1 MTEIRSQALRTFRSD
16 TGMAKYMAAYDAVLR
31 EWPVPYEELDLP
43 TRFGTTHVIASGA
56 RDARGVL
63 LLPSLAGSATL
74 WRPNVAVL
82 SQRYRV
88 YAVDM
93 IGQVG
98 KSVSTRR
105 LRTRRDLADW
115 LNDVLDALELRSASF
130 IGSSYGACVALNQAS
145 LTPERVDRVVLIG
158 PAGIF
163 ARLSWR
169 FYCAMLISSP
179 MRKLLRRGRPR
190 DITELLGRHARI
202 APSDARWRELMS
214 VTMSVSA
221 IPNTVRVGVFSDA
234 ELVAIRAP
242 TLLLIGE
249 HERLYEA
256 HSMLKRA
263 IGRMPGLTGAVIPN
277 AHHLAALAQPEEVN
291 ARIMRFLSLGQS
303 GAGAAQ

>member
-1 MTEIRSQALRTFRSD
+1 
-16 TGMAKYMAAYDAVLR
+16 MAKYMAAYDAVLR
-31 EWPVPYEELDLP
+31 EWPVPFEELDLP

-56 RDARGVL
+56 RDAPAVL

-74 WRPNVAVL
+74 WRPNVDVL

-115 LNDVLDALELRSASF
+115 LGDVLDALELQSASF
-130 IGSSYGACVALNQAS
+130 IGCSYGACAAFNQAL

-163 ARLSWR
+163 APLSWK
-169 FYCAMLISSP
+169 FYFAMLVVGPI
-179 MRKLLRRGRPR
+179 RRLLRRKRPR

-221 IPNTVRVGVFSDA
+221 IPNIVHMGVFSDA
-234 ELVAIRAP
+234 ELAAIRAP

-249 HERLYEA
+249 HERLYDA

-263 IGRMPGLTGAVIPN
+263 LERMPGLTGAVILN
-277 AHHLAALAQPEEVN
+277 AHHLAALAQPEDVN
-291 ARIMRFLSLGQS
+291 ARIMQFLSLGQM
-303 GAGAAQ
+303 GTA

>member
-1 MTEIRSQALRTFRSD
+1 MAENRSQALRTFRSD
-16 TGMAKYMAAYDAVLR
+16 AGMAKYMAAYDAVLR

-56 RDARGVL
+56 HDAPGVL

-74 WRPNVAVL
+74 WRPNVAAL
-82 SQRYRV
+82 SQCYRV

-115 LNDVLDALELRSASF
+115 LSDVLDALQLRSASF
-130 IGSSYGACVALNQAS
+130 IGSSYGACAALNQAS
-145 LTPERVDRVVLIG
+145 LTPERVERVVLIG

-163 ARLSWR
+163 GPMSWS
-169 FYCAMLISSP
+169 FYFAMLITGP
-179 MRKLLRRGRPR
+179 IRKLLRPNRPR

-234 ELVAIRAP
+234 ELAAIRAP

-249 HERLYEA
+249 HERLYDA
-256 HSMLKRA
+256 RAMLNRA
-263 IGRMPGLTGAVIPN
+263 MKRMPGLSGAIIPN
-277 AHHLAALAQPEEVN
+277 AHHLAALAQPEDVN
-291 ARIMRFLSLGQS
+291 ARIMQFLNSRQPGI
-303 GAGAAQ
+303 GTAE